1 MMKSVIYLNKIS
13 IKNLKNVYNGSIVFK
28 KEYNK
33 ESLKHI
39 TGIYGQNGSGKTS
52 IIDALVLL
60 KNLMLGK
67 RLSNN
72 FLYLISADKENMV
85 LDFEFF
91 MDYEDKS
98 YKIFYEVELSKT
110 DDYLNKANIQEEDND
125 KENSFIKITKEK
137 MSYSK
142 FDNEKWTRKCDILNY
157 EYENKK
163 IPFTPKKTY
172 EEMVSKQKDNELDL
186 KFQKEF
192 SKRLCKSYIF
202 NNDNIKIFEQTLTEE
217 SELVKIIKDMQYF
230 ARYNLFIVEND
241 ETGVINTFGIM
252 PFSFRIEDQDGIS
265 TGVIAIKL
273 FDVTTIGK
281 QKLDTLNKIISQINI
296 VVGSIVPDLS
306 IKLKNY
312 GLEILSDGKEGYRVE
327 LLSNRGEIEIP
338 LKYESDGIK
347 KIISILSALI
357 AMYNNEQIL
366 LAVDE
371 LDAGVFEYLLGE
383 ILDVIKD
390 NCKGQFIF
398 TSHNLRAL
406 EKLDKDSIVFTTTN
420 PENRYI
426 KFTSVKN
433 TNNLRDFYLRGI
445 LLGGQ
450 KEEIYNGT
458 NKAYISRA
466 FRKAWRG

>member
-1 MMKSVIYLNKIS
+1 MESIITLNKIN
-13 IKNLKNVYNGSIVFK
+13 IKNLKNVYNGSITF
-28 KEYNK
+28 NK
-33 ESLKHI
+33 ESKRETLKHV

-52 IIDALVLL
+52 IIDSLVLL
-60 KNLMLGK
+60 KELLLGRK
-67 RLSNN
+67 LSND
-72 FLYLISADKENMV
+72 FIYLISANKEDMI
-85 LDFEFF
+85 LDFEFL
-91 MDYEDKS
+91 MGLNDEN
-98 YKIFYEVELSKT
+98 YKIFYEVEISKVEENLNDR
-110 DDYLNKANIQEEDND
+110 DDDND
-125 KENSFIKITKEK
+125 KENPLIKITKEK
-137 MSYSK
+137 ISYSK
-142 FDNEKWTRKCDILNY
+142 LDNEKWTRKCDILNY

-172 EEMVSKQKDNELDL
+172 EEMVSKKKDNELDL

-202 NNDNIKIFEQTLTEE
+202 NNDNIKIFEQTLTGE

-327 LLSNRGEIEIP
+327 LLSNRGQIEIP

>member
-1 MMKSVIYLNKIS
+1 MESIITLNKIN
-13 IKNLKNVYNGSIVFK
+13 IKNLKNVYNGSITF
-28 KEYNK
+28 NK
-33 ESLKHI
+33 ESKRETLKHV

-52 IIDALVLL
+52 IIDSLVLL
-60 KNLMLGK
+60 KELLLGRK
-67 RLSNN
+67 LSND
-72 FLYLISADKENMV
+72 FIYLISANKEDMI
-85 LDFEFF
+85 LDFEFL
-91 MDYEDKS
+91 MGLNDEN
-98 YKIFYEVELSKT
+98 YKIFYEVEISKVEENLNDT
-110 DDYLNKANIQEEDND
+110 DDDND
-125 KENSFIKITKEK
+125 KENPLIKITKEK
-137 MSYSK
+137 ISYSK
-142 FDNEKWTRKCDILNY
+142 LDNEKWTRKCDILNY

-172 EEMVSKQKDNELDL
+172 EEMVSKRKDNELDL

-202 NNDNIKIFEQTLTEE
+202 NNDNIKLFENTMTEDVE
-217 SELVKIIKDMQYF
+217 IVKIIKSMQYF
-230 ARYNLFIVEND
+230 AKYNLFIVEND
-241 ETGVINTFGIM
+241 ESGVINTFGIM
-252 PFSFRIEDQDGIS
+252 PFSFRIEDKDGMS

-273 FDVTTIGK
+273 FDITTIDK
-281 QKLDTLNKIISQINI
+281 TKLETLNKIIDQINI
-296 VVGSIVPDLS
+296 VVENIIPNLN
-306 IKLKNY
+306 IELKNY
-312 GLEILSDGKEGYRVE
+312 VIETLKDGREGYRVQ
-327 LLSNRGEIEIP
+327 LISNREGIEIP

-357 AMYNNEQIL
+357 AMYNNEKIL

-426 KFTSVKN
+426 KFTSVKS

-458 NKAYISRA
+458 NKAYISRS

>member
-1 MMKSVIYLNKIS
+1 MESIITLNKINL
-13 IKNLKNVYNGSIVFK
+13 KNLKNVYNGSITF
-28 KEYNK
+28 NK
-33 ESLKHI
+33 ESKRETLKHV

-52 IIDALVLL
+52 IIDSLVLL
-60 KNLMLGK
+60 KELLLGRK
-67 RLSNN
+67 LSND
-72 FLYLISADKENMV
+72 FIYLISANKEAMV
-85 LDFEFF
+85 LDFEFL
-91 MDYEDKS
+91 MQLDNEN
-98 YKIFYEVELSKT
+98 YKIFYEVEISKVEEN
-110 DDYLNKANIQEEDND
+110 LNENNTEDDND
-125 KENSFIKITKEK
+125 KENPLIKITREK

-142 FDNEKWTRKCDILNY
+142 LDNEKWTRKCDILNY

-172 EEMVSKQKDNELDL
+172 EEMVSKRKDNELDL

-202 NNDNIKIFEQTLTEE
+202 NNDNIKLFENTMTEE
-217 SELVKIIKDMQYF
+217 AEIVKIIKSMQYF
-230 ARYNLFIVEND
+230 AKYNLFIVEND
-241 ETGVINTFGIM
+241 ESGVINTFGIM
-252 PFSFRIEDQDGIS
+252 PFSFRIEDKDGMS

-273 FDVTTIGK
+273 FDITTIDK
-281 QKLDTLNKIISQINI
+281 TKLEILNKIIDQINI
-296 VVGSIVPDLS
+296 VVENIIPNLN
-306 IKLKNY
+306 IELKNY
-312 GLEILSDGKEGYRVE
+312 GIETLKDGREGYRVQ
-327 LLSNRGEIEIP
+327 LLSNRDSIEIP

-357 AMYNNEQIL
+357 AMYNNERIV

-406 EKLDKDSIVFTTTN
+406 EKLNKDSIVFTTAN

-450 KEEIYNGT
+450 KEEIYKGT

>member
-13 IKNLKNVYNGSIVFK
+13 IKNLKNVYNGSIVFN

-327 LLSNRGEIEIP
+327 LLSNRGEI
-338 LKYESDGIK
+338 
-347 KIISILSALI
+347 SALI

>member
-1 MMKSVIYLNKIS
+1 MESIITLNKIN
-13 IKNLKNVYNGSIVFK
+13 IKNLKNVYNGVITF
-28 KEYNK
+28 NK
-33 ESLKHI
+33 ESNKETLKHV

-60 KNLMLGK
+60 KEIMLG
-67 RLSNN
+67 RQLSND
-72 FLYLISADKENMV
+72 FIYLISANKENMS
-85 LDFEFF
+85 LDFEFL
-91 MDYEDKS
+91 MQLEDEN
-98 YKIFYEVELSKT
+98 YKIFYDVEISKIQSDLNQKGIE
-110 DDYLNKANIQEEDND
+110 DDNY
-125 KENSFIKITKEK
+125 KESPLIKITKEK

-142 FDNEKWTRKCDILNY
+142 LEDGKWTRKSDILSY

-163 IPFTPKKTY
+163 IPFTPKKIY
-172 EEMVSKQKDNELDL
+172 DEMVSKSKDNELDL

-202 NNDNIKIFEQTLTEE
+202 NNDNIKLFENTLTKETE
-217 SELVKIIKDMQYF
+217 IVKIIKAMQYF
-230 ARYNLFIVEND
+230 AKYNLFIVEND
-241 ETGVINTFGIM
+241 ESGVINTFGIM
-252 PFSFRIEDQDGIS
+252 PFSFRIEDEYGIS

-273 FDVTTIGK
+273 FDITTVDK
-281 QKLDTLNKIISQINI
+281 AKLEILNKIIDQINI
-296 VVGSIVPDLS
+296 VVENIIPNLN

-312 GLEILSDGKEGYRVE
+312 GIETLRDGREGYRVQ
-327 LLSNRGEIEIP
+327 LLSNRDGIQIP

-357 AMYNNEQIL
+357 AMYNNEKIV

-383 ILDVIKD
+383 ILDVIND

-420 PENRYI
+420 QENRYI

-450 KEEIYNGT
+450 KEEIYSGT

>member
-1 MMKSVIYLNKIS
+1 
-13 IKNLKNVYNGSIVFK
+13 
-28 KEYNK
+28 
-33 ESLKHI
+33 
-39 TGIYGQNGSGKTS
+39 
-52 IIDALVLL
+52 
-60 KNLMLGK
+60 
-67 RLSNN
+67 
-72 FLYLISADKENMV
+72 
-85 LDFEFF
+85 
-91 MDYEDKS
+91 
-98 YKIFYEVELSKT
+98 
-110 DDYLNKANIQEEDND
+110 
-125 KENSFIKITKEK
+125 

-142 FDNEKWTRKCDILNY
+142 LEDGKWTRKSDILSY

-202 NNDNIKIFEQTLTEE
+202 NNDNIKLFENTLTKETE
-217 SELVKIIKDMQYF
+217 IVKIIKAMQYF
-230 ARYNLFIVEND
+230 AKYNLFIVEND
-241 ETGVINTFGIM
+241 ESGVINTFGIM
-252 PFSFRIEDQDGIS
+252 PFSFRIEDEYGIS

-273 FDVTTIGK
+273 FDITTVDK
-281 QKLDTLNKIISQINI
+281 AKLEILNKIIDQINI
-296 VVGSIVPDLS
+296 VVENIIPNLN

-312 GLEILSDGKEGYRVE
+312 GIETLRDGREGYRVQ
-327 LLSNRGEIEIP
+327 LLSNRDGIQIP

-357 AMYNNEQIL
+357 AMYNNEKIV

-383 ILDVIKD
+383 ILDVIND

-420 PENRYI
+420 QENRYI

-450 KEEIYNGT
+450 KEEIYSGT

>member
-1 MMKSVIYLNKIS
+1 MESIITLNKINL
-13 IKNLKNVYNGSIVFK
+13 KNLKNVYNGSITF
-28 KEYNK
+28 NK
-33 ESLKHI
+33 ESKRETLKHV

-52 IIDALVLL
+52 IIDSLVLL
-60 KNLMLGK
+60 KELLLGRK
-67 RLSNN
+67 LSND
-72 FLYLISADKENMV
+72 FIYLISANKEAMV
-85 LDFEFF
+85 LDFEFL
-91 MDYEDKS
+91 MQLDNEN
-98 YKIFYEVELSKT
+98 YKIFYEVEISKVEEN
-110 DDYLNKANIQEEDND
+110 LNENNTEDDND
-125 KENSFIKITKEK
+125 KENPLIKITREK

-142 FDNEKWTRKCDILNY
+142 LDNEKWTRKCDILNY

-172 EEMVSKQKDNELDL
+172 EEMVSKRKDNELDL

-202 NNDNIKIFEQTLTEE
+202 NNDNIKLFENTMTEE
-217 SELVKIIKDMQYF
+217 AEIVKIIKSMQYF
-230 ARYNLFIVEND
+230 AKYNLFIVEND
-241 ETGVINTFGIM
+241 ESGVINTFGIM
-252 PFSFRIEDQDGIS
+252 PFSFRIEDKDGMS

-273 FDVTTIGK
+273 FDITTIDK
-281 QKLDTLNKIISQINI
+281 TKLEILNKIIDQINI
-296 VVGSIVPDLS
+296 VVENIIPNLN

-312 GLEILSDGKEGYRVE
+312 GIETLKDGREGYRVQ
-327 LLSNRGEIEIP
+327 LLSNRDSIEIP

-357 AMYNNEQIL
+357 AMYNNERIV

-406 EKLDKDSIVFTTTN
+406 EKLNKDSIVFTTAN

-450 KEEIYNGT
+450 KEEIYKGT

>member
-1 MMKSVIYLNKIS
+1 MESIITLNKINL
-13 IKNLKNVYNGSIVFK
+13 KNLKNVYNGSITF
-28 KEYNK
+28 NK
-33 ESLKHI
+33 ESKRETLKHV

-52 IIDALVLL
+52 IIDSLVLL
-60 KNLMLGK
+60 KELLLGRK
-67 RLSNN
+67 LSND
-72 FLYLISADKENMV
+72 FIYLISANKEAMA
-85 LDFEFF
+85 LDFEFL
-91 MDYEDKS
+91 MQLDNEN
-98 YKIFYEVELSKT
+98 YKIFYEVEISKVEEN
-110 DDYLNKANIQEEDND
+110 LNENNTEDDND
-125 KENSFIKITKEK
+125 KENPLIKITREK

-142 FDNEKWTRKCDILNY
+142 LDNEKWTRKCDILNY

-172 EEMVSKQKDNELDL
+172 EEMVSKRKDNELDL

-202 NNDNIKIFEQTLTEE
+202 NNDNIKLFENTMTEE
-217 SELVKIIKDMQYF
+217 AEIVKIIKSMQYF
-230 ARYNLFIVEND
+230 AKYNLFIVEND
-241 ETGVINTFGIM
+241 ESGVINTFGIM
-252 PFSFRIEDQDGIS
+252 PFSFRIEDKDGMS

-273 FDVTTIGK
+273 FDITTIDK
-281 QKLDTLNKIISQINI
+281 TKLEILNKIIDQINI
-296 VVGSIVPDLS
+296 VVENIIPNLN

-312 GLEILSDGKEGYRVE
+312 GIETLKDGREGYRVQ
-327 LLSNRGEIEIP
+327 LLSNRDSIEIP

-357 AMYNNEQIL
+357 AMYNNERIV

-406 EKLDKDSIVFTTTN
+406 EKLNKDSIVFTTAN

-450 KEEIYNGT
+450 KEEIYKGT

>member
-1 MMKSVIYLNKIS
+1 MESIITLNKINL
-13 IKNLKNVYNGSIVFK
+13 KNLKNVYNGSITF
-28 KEYNK
+28 NK
-33 ESLKHI
+33 ESKRETLKHV

-52 IIDALVLL
+52 IIDSLVLL
-60 KNLMLGK
+60 KELLLGRK
-67 RLSNN
+67 LSND
-72 FLYLISADKENMV
+72 FIYLISANKEDMI
-85 LDFEFF
+85 LDFEFL
-91 MDYEDKS
+91 MGLNDEN
-98 YKIFYEVELSKT
+98 YKIFYEVEISKVEENLNDR
-110 DDYLNKANIQEEDND
+110 DDDND
-125 KENSFIKITKEK
+125 KENPLIKITREK

-142 FDNEKWTRKCDILNY
+142 LDNEKWTRKCDILNY

-172 EEMVSKQKDNELDL
+172 EEMVSKRKDNELDL

-202 NNDNIKIFEQTLTEE
+202 NNDNIKLFENTMTEE
-217 SELVKIIKDMQYF
+217 AEIVKIIKSMQYF
-230 ARYNLFIVEND
+230 AKYNLFIVEND
-241 ETGVINTFGIM
+241 ESGVINTFGIM
-252 PFSFRIEDQDGIS
+252 PFSFRIEDKDGMS

-273 FDVTTIGK
+273 FDITTIDK
-281 QKLDTLNKIISQINI
+281 TKLEILNKIIDQINI
-296 VVGSIVPDLS
+296 VVENIIPNLN

-312 GLEILSDGKEGYRVE
+312 GIETLKDGREGYRVQ
-327 LLSNRGEIEIP
+327 LLSNRDSIEIP

-357 AMYNNEQIL
+357 AMYNNERIV

-406 EKLDKDSIVFTTTN
+406 EKLNKDSIVFTTAN

-450 KEEIYNGT
+450 KEEIYKGT